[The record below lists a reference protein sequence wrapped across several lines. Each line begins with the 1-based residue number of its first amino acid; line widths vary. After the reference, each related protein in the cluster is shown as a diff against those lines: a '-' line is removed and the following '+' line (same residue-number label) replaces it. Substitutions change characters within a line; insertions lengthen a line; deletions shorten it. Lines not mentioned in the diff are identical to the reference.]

1 MDKTSEKNKGAEMK
15 DEREEIKN
23 AIEVIKRNAK
33 DEFSAEVILKTF
45 DLSSLDELKKRI
57 RIIEDSNYNPDLT
70 RELLPIDFQFF
81 FNLCAVYLKSIMQ
94 QLPGVQK

>member
-1 MDKTSEKNKGAEMK
+1 MK

-23 AIEVIKRNAK
+23 AVEVIKRNAK

-57 RIIEDSNYNPDLT
+57 RIIEDSNYNPDIA

>member
-1 MDKTSEKNKGAEMK
+1 MK
-15 DEREEIKN
+15 DERKEIKN
-23 AIEVIKRNAK
+23 AVEVIKRNAK
-33 DEFSAEVILKTF
+33 DEFAAEVILKTF
-45 DLSSLDELKKRI
+45 DLSSLDELEKRI
-57 RIIEDSNYNPDLT
+57 RIIEDSNYSPDIA

>member
-1 MDKTSEKNKGAEMK
+1 MGKTSEKKKGAEMK
-15 DEREEIKN
+15 DDREEIKN
-23 AIEVIKRNAK
+23 AIEVIERNTK

-45 DLSSLDELKKRI
+45 NLSSLDELKKRI

-81 FNLCAVYLKSIMQ
+81 FNLCAVYLKSIIE